1 MRIVVSSILASDF
14 PALSVWHVDCSGAC
28 VDAFLTAIGLQ
39 L

>member
-14 PALSVWHVDCSGAC
+14 PALSVWHVDCVWAY
-28 VDAFLTAIGLQ
+28 VDAFLTAIRLQ